1 MAFLKNQIR
10 KLILKILSVNE
21 LNSNSQIHQTMIV
34 NQYTLMKKLMTPQ
47 EMPSLKDVGF
57 RLHSQF

>member
-34 NQYTLMKKLMTPQ
+34 NQYTLMKKLITPQ
-47 EMPSLKDVGF
+47 EMPSLKDV
-57 RLHSQF
+57 